1 MKRLAIISGKGGT
14 GKTMVAGA
22 LASIIP
28 YDLILADCDVDAANL
43 ELLFSPQILSVE
55 PYWGL
60 KVAEIDNELCVQCG
74 SCLENCRFNAIEVKE
89 GHYYVNPVKCEGC
102 AVCTVVCPVE
112 AVLLRKRENGK
123 IFFSKTRNGPLS
135 HARLEPGSGTSGL
148 LVTEVKK
155 QANEHEADREFLL
168 IDGPPGIGCPLIATV
183 SGVDAVLM
191 VTEPS
196 TSGLHDLRR
205 IVRVTG
211 GFGIAIYVV
220 INKYTL
226 EESITRQIEDYCRE
240 QKIPVVGKIPFDP
253 MVIEAIRN
261 RKPVTAYDIPA
272 TKAIRMMW
280 KSLEKYLN
288 RHE

>member
-22 LASIIP
+22 MASLIP
-28 YDLILADCDVDAANL
+28 YNLILADCDVDAANL

-60 KVAEIDNELCVQCG
+60 KVAEIDDTLCVQCG
-74 SCLENCRFNAIEVKE
+74 SCQENCRFDAIEVKE
-89 GHYYVNPVKCEGC
+89 GNYVVNPVKCEGC
-102 AVCTVVCPVE
+102 AVCTLVCPVE

-155 QANEHEADREFLL
+155 QANKHEANHEFLL

-183 SGVDAVLM
+183 SGVDAVLV

-205 IVRVTG
+205 VVRVAS
-211 GFGIAIYVV
+211 GFGIDIYVV

-253 MVIEAIRN
+253 MVIEAIRK
-261 RKPVTAYDIPA
+261 RKPVTDYDTPA
-272 TKAIRMMW
+272 AKAIRMMW
-280 KSLEKYLN
+280 NSLEKYLSG
-288 RHE
+288 HE